1 MVSAAVSSYT
11 VFLDDNFFVSLG
23 KEMCLF
29 HDYYLITEACIS
41 QYDN

>member
-1 MVSAAVSSYT
+1 MVFAAVGSYT
-11 VFLDDNFFVSLG
+11 VFWMMIFVSLG

-29 HDYYLITEACIS
+29 HDYNLITEACIR